1 VTPYAVTL
9 HPFEERAYL
18 NAWMPALVDRR
29 PVSVLLDLAG
39 DHPALRDRLA
49 AWVPTMR
56 EAVTAL
62 RAGDGLPWSTSVNY
76 AFGIVAAHHHPVYFL
91 GNLGLSYWRNA
102 SECPLR
108 PYTRSASIL
117 AARNRDL
124 GAAVGEI
131 REGFSGPATAGSVVA
146 AGEVFLLVRDLER
159 RTRYFLERFQEAGY
173 DGYAELRVLL
183 EVMHYARAN
192 HLAVMELT
200 HAVDDFG
207 RPQLFPESHLR
218 GGLRGGLDPAVDERL
233 RQCLRRV
240 T

>member
-1 VTPYAVTL
+1 MTPYAVTL

-18 NAWMPALVDRR
+18 RAWMPPLVDRR
-29 PVSVLLDLAG
+29 PLDVLLDLAG
-39 DHPALRDRLA
+39 EHGVLRDRLA

-56 EAVTAL
+56 DAIDSL
-62 RAGDGLPWSTSVNY
+62 RAGDGLPWGASVNY
-76 AFGIVAAHHHPVYFL
+76 AFGIVAAHHHPTYLL
-91 GNLGLSYWRNA
+91 GDLGLSYWRNG

-117 AARNRDL
+117 AARTREL

-131 REGFSGPATAGSVVA
+131 REGFSGPGTAGSIVA

-192 HLAVMELT
+192 HLGVIELT
-200 HAVDDFG
+200 HAVDSSG
-207 RPQLFPESHLR
+207 RPQYFPEANLR
-218 GGLRGGLDPAVDERL
+218 GGARGGLNPAVDQRL
-233 RQCLRRV
+233 RECLQRLG
-240 T
+240 

>member
-1 VTPYAVTL
+1 MTPYAVTL

-18 NAWMPALVDRR
+18 NAWMPALVERR
-29 PVSVLLDLAG
+29 PLNVLLDLAG
-39 DHPALRDRLA
+39 EHPALRERLA

-56 EAVTAL
+56 SAVESL

-76 AFGIVAAHHHPVYFL
+76 AFAIVAAHHHPVYLL
-91 GNLGLSYWRNA
+91 GNLGLSYWRSS

-117 AARNRDL
+117 AARTREL

-131 REGFSGPATAGSVVA
+131 REGFAGPATSGSFVA
-146 AGEVFLLVRDLER
+146 AGEVFLLVRDIER
-159 RTRYFLERFQEAGY
+159 RTRYFLERLQEAGY

-183 EVMHYARAN
+183 EVMHYARAH
-192 HLAVMELT
+192 HLGVMELT

-207 RPQLFPESHLR
+207 RPVLFPEANLR
-218 GGLRGGLDPAVDERL
+218 GGLRGGLSPAIDDRL
-233 RQCLRRV
+233 RKCLLR
-240 T
+240 TT

>member
-1 VTPYAVTL
+1 MTPYAVPL
-9 HPFEERAYL
+9 PPFEERTYL
-18 NAWMPALVDRR
+18 NAWMPALVERR

-39 DHPALRDRLA
+39 EHEALRERLT
-49 AWVPTMR
+49 AWVPIMR
-56 EAVTAL
+56 SAVASL
-62 RAGDGLPWSTSVNY
+62 RAGDGLPWSASVNF
-76 AFGIVAAHHHPVYFL
+76 AFGIVAAHHHPSYLL
-91 GNLGLSYWRNA
+91 GNLGLSYWRSA

-117 AARNRDL
+117 AARTREL

-131 REGFSGPATAGSVVA
+131 REGFSGPATAGSFVA
-146 AGEVFLLVRDLER
+146 AGEVFLLVRDIER

-192 HLAVMELT
+192 HLGVMELT

-207 RPQLFPESHLR
+207 RPLLFPEANLR
-218 GGLRGGLDPAVDERL
+218 GGLRGGLNPAVDDRL
-233 RQCLRRV
+233 RQCLQRI

>member
-1 VTPYAVTL
+1 MNPYSVTL

-18 NAWMPALVDRR
+18 TAWMPALVERR
-29 PVSVLLDLAG
+29 PVGVLLDLAG
-39 DHPALRDRLA
+39 DHPALRERLA

-56 EAVTAL
+56 AAIGSL
-62 RAGDGLPWSTSVNY
+62 RAGDGLPWSASVNY
-76 AFGIVAAHHHPVYFL
+76 AFGIVAAHHHPTYLL
-91 GNLGLSYWRNA
+91 GNLGLSYWRSG

-117 AARNRDL
+117 AARTREL

-131 REGFSGPATAGSVVA
+131 REGFAGPATAGSVVA

-159 RTRYFLERFQEAGY
+159 RTRYFLERLQAAGY

-183 EVMHYARAN
+183 EVMHYARAH
-192 HLAVMELT
+192 HLGVMELN

-207 RPQLFPESHLR
+207 RPVLFPEANLR
-218 GGLRGGLDPAVDERL
+218 GGLRGGLCPAVDERL
-233 RQCLRRV
+233 RQCLQRPG
-240 T
+240 